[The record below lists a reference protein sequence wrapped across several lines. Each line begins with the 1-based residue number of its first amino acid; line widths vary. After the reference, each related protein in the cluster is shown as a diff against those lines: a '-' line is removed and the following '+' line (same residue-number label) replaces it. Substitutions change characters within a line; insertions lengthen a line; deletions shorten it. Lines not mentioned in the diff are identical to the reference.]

1 MKRFFWAFLAMAL
14 TSSAVAE
21 NKQTICVGGQP
32 VGKVVKQITFD
43 GDNLELTFTDES
55 TLQEDMSLVSLSFV
69 YGDVTGISKP
79 EVARSTVWQGK
90 VFNLNGQLV
99 GTTTA
104 GLSKGIYIVNGK
116 KMIVK

>member
-1 MKRFFWAFLAMAL
+1 MKRFFWVFFAMAL
-14 TSSAVAE
+14 ASSAVAE

-43 GDNLELTFTDES
+43 GDEVVLTYTDES
-55 TLQEDMSLVSLSFV
+55 TQQEDMSLVSLSFV
-69 YGDVTGISKP
+69 YDDVTGISQP
-79 EVARSTVWQGK
+79 EVVRPAVLQGK